1 MWGKLQTHR
10 DKKNDAEV
18 LAIAAA
24 GAPLDVMAMFFE
36 SHIEEL
42 PDLCVEKL
50 AEAVDKRASDTPY
63 RRESENWK
71 DLAAWARIELKR
83 RKSNGRICENTG
95 CSDGFGSCGTVGG
108 TDFLCACRTDEVPL
122 ALSGGMMDN
131 ETLTRILSARF
142 ITCNEQTRKG
152 SKGCTKECKL
162 YELQEPGMTCRD
174 SVLLH
179 AEEAKKILKI
189 RSHNS

>member
-50 AEAVDKRASDTPY
+50 AEAVDKRASVKTLGVLMV
-63 RRESENWK
+63 
-71 DLAAWARIELKR
+71 LAAVALWAALIFFVPAALIK
-83 RKSNGRICENTG
+83 
-95 CSDGFGSCGTVGG
+95 
-108 TDFLCACRTDEVPL
+108 FLW
-122 ALSGGMMDN
+122 
-131 ETLTRILSARF
+131 
-142 ITCNEQTRKG
+142 
-152 SKGCTKECKL
+152 L
-162 YELQEPGMTCRD
+162 YL
-174 SVLLH
+174 V
-179 AEEAKKILKI
+179 A
-189 RSHNS
+189 

>member
-1 MWGKLQTHR
+1 MWGKLQTHG

-42 PDLCVEKL
+42 PE
-50 AEAVDKRASDTPY
+50 
-63 RRESENWK
+63 
-71 DLAAWARIELKR
+71 R

-108 TDFLCACRTDEVPL
+108 TDFLCACRTD
-122 ALSGGMMDN
+122 
-131 ETLTRILSARF
+131 
-142 ITCNEQTRKG
+142 
-152 SKGCTKECKL
+152 
-162 YELQEPGMTCRD
+162 
-174 SVLLH
+174 
-179 AEEAKKILKI
+179 
-189 RSHNS
+189 

>member
-1 MWGKLQTHR
+1 MWGKLQTHG

-24 GAPLDVMAMFFE
+24 GAPLDIMAMFFE

-50 AEAVDKRASDTPY
+50 AEAVDKRASDTPCH
-63 RRESENWK
+63 RESENWK

-108 TDFLCACRTDEVPL
+108 IDFLCAGRTD
-122 ALSGGMMDN
+122 
-131 ETLTRILSARF
+131 
-142 ITCNEQTRKG
+142 
-152 SKGCTKECKL
+152 
-162 YELQEPGMTCRD
+162 
-174 SVLLH
+174 
-179 AEEAKKILKI
+179 
-189 RSHNS
+189 

>member
-1 MWGKLQTHR
+1 MWGKLQTHG

-50 AEAVDKRASDTPY
+50 AEAVDKRASDTPCH
-63 RRESENWK
+63 RESENWK

-83 RKSNGRICENTG
+83 RKAM
-95 CSDGFGSCGTVGG
+95 DGFVKTLGVLMVLAAVALWAALIFFVPAALIK
-108 TDFLCACRTDEVPL
+108 FLW
-122 ALSGGMMDN
+122 
-131 ETLTRILSARF
+131 
-142 ITCNEQTRKG
+142 
-152 SKGCTKECKL
+152 L
-162 YELQEPGMTCRD
+162 YL
-174 SVLLH
+174 V
-179 AEEAKKILKI
+179 A
-189 RSHNS
+189 

>member
-1 MWGKLQTHR
+1 MWGKLQTHG

-50 AEAVDKRASDTPY
+50 AEAVDKRASDTPCH
-63 RRESENWK
+63 RESENWK

-95 CSDGFGSCGTVGG
+95 CSDGFWQLWHCG
-108 TDFLCACRTDEVPL
+108 R
-122 ALSGGMMDN
+122 
-131 ETLTRILSARF
+131 R
-142 ITCNEQTRKG
+142 
-152 SKGCTKECKL
+152 
-162 YELQEPGMTCRD
+162 
-174 SVLLH
+174 
-179 AEEAKKILKI
+179 
-189 RSHNS
+189 